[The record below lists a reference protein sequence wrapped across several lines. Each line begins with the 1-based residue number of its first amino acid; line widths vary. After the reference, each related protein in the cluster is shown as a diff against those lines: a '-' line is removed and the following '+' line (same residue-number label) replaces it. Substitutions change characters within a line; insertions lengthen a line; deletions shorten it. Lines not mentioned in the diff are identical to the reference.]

1 MNWSYLFFS
10 FDGRITRQ
18 PFWIAFL
25 IVAGLELT
33 CHLLVYPMEDGE
45 RLSAIISLAYTYPE
59 FAVFA
64 KRGHDRNIPPQVI
77 GAFFLF
83 SVFMDFMVVVGLGG
97 TRDEPSAL
105 LLTLGIPWS
114 LFALVL
120 LVELGL
126 RRGTRGANRYGPDP
140 LT

>member
-10 FDGRITRQ
+10 FDGRIPRQ
-18 PFWIAFL
+18 PFWMAFL
-25 IVAGLELT
+25 VVAGLELA
-33 CHLLVYPMEDGE
+33 CHLLVYPLENGA

-64 KRGHDRNIPPQVI
+64 KRGQDRNISPQVI
-77 GAFFLF
+77 GVFFLL
-83 SVFMDFMVVVGLGG
+83 SVFMDFMTVVGLGG

-114 LFALVL
+114 LFAIVL
-120 LVELGL
+120 LVELGV
-126 RRGTRGANRYGPDP
+126 RRGTQGPNRYGPDP
-140 LT
+140 LS